1 MSDKP
6 KTMATP
12 KKSSVELVVKVYF
25 DKSKTDEESVA
36 YAMDTLIETAIS
48 TPGILD
54 DYGDVG
60 ICASRILKTEE
71 LEVKNF
77 APDADV
83 IQGAI
88 GDWEISV
95 GRMEDG
101 SVHVNI
107 NHPKASWSGIL
118 GQESDA

>member
-1 MSDKP
+1 MSEKP
-6 KTMATP
+6 KTMAAP
-12 KKSSVELVVKVYF
+12 KRSSVEIGIKVYYEK
-25 DKSKTDEESVA
+25 DQTDAESIA

-54 DYGDVG
+54 EYGDVG
-60 ICASRILKTEE
+60 ICASRILNTDE

-83 IQGAI
+83 IQAAI
-88 GDWEISV
+88 GDWELSV

-101 SVHVNI
+101 NVHVTI
-107 NHPKASWSGIL
+107 NHPKVSWSGIL
-118 GQESDA
+118 GQESDD